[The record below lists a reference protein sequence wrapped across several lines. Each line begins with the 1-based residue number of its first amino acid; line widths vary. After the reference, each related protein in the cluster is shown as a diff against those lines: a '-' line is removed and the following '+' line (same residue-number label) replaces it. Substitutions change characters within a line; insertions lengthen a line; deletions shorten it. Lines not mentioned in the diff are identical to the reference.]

1 MNGITVC
8 DSVCTNSCETFSK
21 YVFHLSAFHDAKYNI
36 WPARKFIGDSIRYM
50 VEEFHIDGIRFDAAR
65 QIQNFDFLH
74 WVVKEAK
81 KAAGPKPFYCVAEF
95 LPDEPCITNL
105 DGPMD
110 GCTFHFLC

>member
-1 MNGITVC
+1 MI
-8 DSVCTNSCETFSK
+8 SI
-21 YVFHLSAFHDAKYNI
+21 AFYDPKYNI
-36 WPARKFIGDSIRYM
+36 WPARKFVGDSIRYM

-74 WVVKEAK
+74 WIVKEAK

-95 LPDEPCITNL
+95 LPDEPCITNI

-110 GCTFHFLC
+110 GCRTNSVPLNNKLS

>member
-1 MNGITVC
+1 
-8 DSVCTNSCETFSK
+8 
-21 YVFHLSAFHDAKYNI
+21 
-36 WPARKFIGDSIRYM
+36 M

-81 KAAGPKPFYCVAEF
+81 KAAGPKAFYCVAEF
-95 LPDEPCITNL
+95 LPDEPCITNI

-110 GCTFHFLC
+110 GCNIIENIVLFSFENE